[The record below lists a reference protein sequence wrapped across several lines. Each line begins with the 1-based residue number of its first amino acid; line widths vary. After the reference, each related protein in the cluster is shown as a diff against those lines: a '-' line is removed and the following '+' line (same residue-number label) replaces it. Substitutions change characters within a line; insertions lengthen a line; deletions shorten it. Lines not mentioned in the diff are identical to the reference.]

1 MLRPFRVVAFS
12 LAALVTA
19 GVALADP
26 PAPPVPA
33 KPKQVVIISF
43 DSARDISQWKRSRAL
58 AERTGAHFTYFLS
71 CVFLLSTETRKE
83 Y

>member
-43 DSARDISQWKRSRAL
+43 DSARDISQW
-58 AERTGAHFTYFLS
+58 
-71 CVFLLSTETRKE
+71 
-83 Y
+83 

>member
-12 LAALVTA
+12 LAALAAA
-19 GVALADP
+19 GGALADP
-26 PAPPVPA
+26 PAPA

-71 CVFLLSTETRKE
+71 CVFL
-83 Y
+83 